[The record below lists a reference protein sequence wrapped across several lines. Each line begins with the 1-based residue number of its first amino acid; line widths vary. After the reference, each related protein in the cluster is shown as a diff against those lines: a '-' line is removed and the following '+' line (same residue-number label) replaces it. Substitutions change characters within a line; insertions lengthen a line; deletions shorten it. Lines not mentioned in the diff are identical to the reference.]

1 MSLGS
6 CRKGCELFKI
16 SNPASDLCRWCGHDS
31 SEHVAIGMLLPDGMP
46 SYFPVAVATG
56 KPVVPAVIKDVEKRE
71 RNLQFKR
78 AVMHHEPGY

>member
-1 MSLGS
+1 
-6 CRKGCELFKI
+6 
-16 SNPASDLCRWCGHDS
+16 
-31 SEHVAIGMLLPDGMP
+31 MLLPDGMP